1 MAHDELGVTLPD
13 QYDSKIIATVI
24 ITTVTFFSLG
34 IWGLIASRKIQDVFI
49 RWFTRI
55 ICMIPFVVFAL
66 LYLLLKLYSRSMD
79 LSFS

>member
-1 MAHDELGVTLPD
+1 MSEQDAF
-13 QYDSKIIATVI
+13 QFKIIATVI

-34 IWGLIASRKIQDVFI
+34 IWGLIASRKIQDAFI